1 MPFCVKSS
9 TRTHIWT
16 GMPNH
21 RLFYYRI
28 VGISCELTI
37 LYQKGQ
43 LCTECW
49 QRWVFLA
56 FGYLVLLGWD
66 ERKESQKFP
75 RRRRVNH
82 ILIESRCFR
91 QPSRKY
97 VVHQKMQLMTEI
109 DRFKIP
115 KNLRE
120 QGTRRRWAARGDD
133 VGNARNWEY
142 RLAGIFTLSQY
153 CTFFKGS
160 KINFQTINGI
170 FEEVLEPK
178 VLQKS
183 SLDSKVKFV
192 LIDWSLMS
200 KALDLANGW
209 KWRVGF
215 HWAPI
220 QYSTN
225 HSTWL
230 GKSFANWCTEKV
242 QIVVDYSFTD
252 PLQLGKLNL
261 DFVLGNAW

>member
-1 MPFCVKSS
+1 
-9 TRTHIWT
+9 
-16 GMPNH
+16 MPNH

-28 VGISCELTI
+28 VGISCEL
-37 LYQKGQ
+37 LCYLVLKGQ
-43 LCTECW
+43 LCIECR
-49 QRWVFLA
+49 QRWVFLT

-153 CTFFKGS
+153 C
-160 KINFQTINGI
+160 ICLFQFSDYKWHFRRSPRAKSTT
-170 FEEVLEPK
+170 EV
-178 VLQKS
+178 
-183 SLDSKVKFV
+183 
-192 LIDWSLMS
+192 
-200 KALDLANGW
+200 
-209 KWRVGF
+209 
-215 HWAPI
+215 
-220 QYSTN
+220 
-225 HSTWL
+225 
-230 GKSFANWCTEKV
+230 
-242 QIVVDYSFTD
+242 
-252 PLQLGKLNL
+252 
-261 DFVLGNAW
+261 